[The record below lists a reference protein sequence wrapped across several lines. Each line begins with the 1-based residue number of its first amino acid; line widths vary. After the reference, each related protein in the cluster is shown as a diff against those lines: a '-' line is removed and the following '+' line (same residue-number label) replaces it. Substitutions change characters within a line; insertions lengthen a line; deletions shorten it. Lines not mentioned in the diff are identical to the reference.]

1 MRKRTV
7 LIACDMWFG
16 STAYGIA
23 KGFRDRGWD
32 VYEINPLRYMPDY
45 RTKLLRGVR
54 RLIWPLAVA
63 EYNQKIMNTV
73 KMQPPDLFL
82 TVKGSYIQIETL
94 ELLASLGIATVNY
107 YPDYHFSYK
116 GVVDK
121 TIFPYYS
128 HFFTTKSFQLDYLN
142 NLLGAGRVS
151 FLHHGYV
158 SEVHKP
164 SDSSSI
170 NLGSES
176 VCDLLYIGTYDP
188 QKEQWFVA
196 IKKQFPALC
205 FKIYG
210 ENWHKN
216 AKSSL
221 LKESIVGQG
230 VYGSAYA
237 ITIQSAKINLAIHM
251 GVADKTGW
259 QDLVSTR
266 TFEIPACKG
275 FMLHVD
281 NEEVR
286 SLFEPDK
293 EIGVFSDIE
302 SLFEQIE
309 YYLSNE
315 QQRLECI
322 ENAYQRCVPAYSY
335 DARAESIID
344 WYMMNKKS
352 NYC

>member
-1 MRKRTV
+1 MNKKSV

-16 STAYGIA
+16 STAYGLA
-23 KGFRDRGWD
+23 KGFRDNGWD
-32 VYEINPLRYMPDY
+32 VYEVNTIRYMPDY
-45 RTKLLRGVR
+45 SSKLLRGIKR
-54 RLIWPLAVA
+54 IIKPLAVA
-63 EYNQKIMNTV
+63 EYNQQILKTV
-73 KMQPPDLFL
+73 KLQKPSLFL
-82 TVKGSYIQIETL
+82 TVKGSYLQATTL
-94 ELLASLGIATVNY
+94 QELSDMGVPTVNY

-116 GVVDK
+116 GVVDQA
-121 TIFPYYS
+121 IFPFYT
-128 HFFTTKSFQLDYLN
+128 HFFTTKSFQVDYLEKM
-142 NLLGAGRVS
+142 LGKAKVS
-151 FLHHGYV
+151 FLSHGYV

-164 SDSSSI
+164 AYKANTKHPEKS
-170 NLGSES
+170 LT
-176 VCDLLYIGTYDP
+176 DLVYIGTYDQ
-188 QKEQWFVA
+188 QKEEWFTA
-196 IKKQFPALC
+196 IKKCFPKQQ

-210 ENWHKN
+210 ESWLQK
-216 AKSSL
+216 AKSPL

>member
-1 MRKRTV
+1 MCKKTV

-23 KGFRDRGWD
+23 KGFRDRGWE
-32 VYEINPLRYMPDY
+32 VCEVNPIRYMPDY
-45 RTKLLRGVR
+45 SSKLLRGIKR
-54 RLIWPLAVA
+54 IIKPLAVT
-63 EYNQKIMNTV
+63 EYNQQILKTV
-73 KMQPPDLFL
+73 KLQKPDLFL
-82 TVKGSYIQIETL
+82 TVKGAYLQVNTL
-94 ELLASLGIATVNY
+94 EELSNIGVPTINY

-116 GVVDK
+116 GVVDEAV
-121 TIFPYYS
+121 FPYYS
-128 HFFTTKSFQLDYLN
+128 HFFTTKSFQLSILEK
-142 NLLGAGRVS
+142 LLGPEKVS
-151 FLHHGYV
+151 FLPHGYV

-164 SDSSSI
+164 SEGNSI
-170 NLGSES
+170 LES
-176 VCDLLYIGTYDP
+176 VCDLVYIGTYDK
-188 QKEQWFVA
+188 QKEEWFSA
-196 IKKQFPALC
+196 IKKHFPQQS

-210 ENWHKN
+210 ESWQQKAKN
-216 AKSSL
+216 PL

-237 ITIQSAKINLAIHM
+237 RTIQSAKINLAIHM

-286 SLFEPDK
+286 TLFKPEE

-302 SLFEQIE
+302 SLAEQIE

-315 QQRLECI
+315 PDRFNCI
-322 ENAYQRCVPAYSY
+322 ENAYKRCVPAYSY
-335 DARAESIID
+335 DTRAKSMID
-344 WYMMNKKS
+344 WYLNAS
-352 NYC
+352 R

>member
-1 MRKRTV
+1 MSKKSV

-23 KGFRDRGWD
+23 KGFRDKGWD
-32 VYEINPLRYMPDY
+32 VNEINPLRYIPDY
-45 RTKLLRGVR
+45 RTKFLRGVR

-63 EYNQKIMNTV
+63 EYNQKIVDIV

-82 TVKGSYIQIETL
+82 TVKGSYIQVETL
-94 ELLASLGIATVNY
+94 ELLASIGIATVNY

-121 TIFPYYS
+121 AVFPYYS

-142 NLLGAGRVS
+142 NLLGTDKVS

-158 SEVHKP
+158 SDVHKP

-170 NLGSES
+170 NLGVES
-176 VCDLLYIGTYDP
+176 DCDLLYIGTYDQ
-188 QKEQWFVA
+188 QKEQWFAA
-196 IKKQFPALC
+196 IKKQFPRLI

-210 ENWHKN
+210 ESWKQKSKN
-216 AKSSL
+216 TL

-230 VYGSAYA
+230 VYGSVYA
-237 ITIQSAKINLAIHM
+237 KTIQSAKISLGIHM
-251 GVADKTGW
+251 GAADKSGW

-275 FMLHVD
+275 FMLHID
-281 NEEVR
+281 NKEVR
-286 SLFEPDK
+286 SLFEPEK

-302 SLFEQIE
+302 SLSEQIE
-309 YYLSNE
+309 HYLTNE
-315 QQRLECI
+315 QHRLECV
-322 ENAYQRCVPAYSY
+322 ENAFQRCVPAYSY
-335 DARAESIID
+335 DKRAESIIN
-344 WYMMNKKS
+344 WYLSKEK
-352 NYC
+352 